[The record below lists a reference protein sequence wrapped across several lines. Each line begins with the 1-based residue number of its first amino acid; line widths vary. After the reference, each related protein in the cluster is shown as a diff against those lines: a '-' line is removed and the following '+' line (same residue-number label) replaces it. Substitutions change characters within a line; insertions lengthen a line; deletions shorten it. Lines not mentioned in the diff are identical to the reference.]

1 MNITADTNVL
11 LRTLVEDDAAQAA
24 KAAEVLA
31 SADVIVVTTQTLCEL
46 VWVLA
51 RSYGVGKADIAA
63 AIRVLAETRGVALD
77 RPALDAGLEVMARG
91 GDFADGVIAHEGAWL
106 GGETFV
112 SFDRKAVGALVRAGR
127 SARLLE

>member
-46 VWVLA
+46 VLVLA

-63 AIRVLAETRGVALD
+63 AIRVLAETRSVVLD

>member
-63 AIRVLAETRGVALD
+63 AIRVLAETRGVVLD